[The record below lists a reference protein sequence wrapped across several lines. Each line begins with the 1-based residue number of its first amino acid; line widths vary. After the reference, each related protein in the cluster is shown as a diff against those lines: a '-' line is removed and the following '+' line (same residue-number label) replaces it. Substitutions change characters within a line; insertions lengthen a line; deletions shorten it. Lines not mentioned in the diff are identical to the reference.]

1 MTSTTR
7 KSDEFDV
14 LLDSYLCELTE
25 MSDDVVLDGDD
36 PAAVKALGVQLLDA
50 AKAEAGRQ
58 RLQAAKRKLAN
69 RKSELPQSLPVI
81 SLEEAKA
88 YIRKAAN
95 DPRFTMAA
103 RGLEEMSEDDIFRL
117 YRQALRMKEGKRD
130 TGGDLE

>member
-14 LLDSYLCELTE
+14 LLDSYLCELKE
-25 MSDDVVLDGDD
+25 MSDDVVLDGED
-36 PAAVKALGVQLLDA
+36 PAVVKALGLQLLDA
-50 AKAEAGRQ
+50 AKVEAGRQ

-69 RKSELPQSLPVI
+69 RKSELPQSPPVI

-103 RGLEEMSEDDIFRL
+103 RGLEDMSDDDIMRL
-117 YRQALRMKEGKRD
+117 YHQALRMKEGQRN
-130 TGGDLE
+130 TGGDAE

>member
-36 PAAVKALGVQLLDA
+36 PAAVKALGLQLLDA

-58 RLQAAKRKLAN
+58 RLQAAKRQLAN

-103 RGLEEMSEDDIFRL
+103 RGLEDMSDDDIMRL
-117 YRQALRMKEGKRD
+117 YRQALRMKEGQRN
-130 TGGDLE
+130 TGGDVE